1 MPTYG
6 KTDRFKKYHAS
17 LSAEDKKR
25 FKLAVAKFV
34 EDLKAKGCGCRKPDR
49 VSRGS
54 LVLVDQPADKVT
66 PLHSSRP
73 SIERC
78 GETRSW
84 RLHAE
89 CSMGS
94 VGVVVLGID
103 AEHRLEVTTPDDE

>member
-1 MPTYG
+1 
-6 KTDRFKKYHAS
+6 
-17 LSAEDKKR
+17 
-25 FKLAVAKFV
+25 
-34 EDLKAKGCGCRKPDR
+34 